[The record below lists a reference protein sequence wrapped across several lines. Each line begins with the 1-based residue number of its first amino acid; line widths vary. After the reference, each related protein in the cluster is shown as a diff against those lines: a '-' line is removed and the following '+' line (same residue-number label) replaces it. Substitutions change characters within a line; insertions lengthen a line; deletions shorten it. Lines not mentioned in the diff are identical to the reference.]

1 MTDFE
6 YEVPLPGQFI
16 QEELD
21 ARGWA
26 QRDLAF
32 ILGMEET
39 ALNKIIKGRNGI
51 SLEMSRALGKALG
64 VDEDFFANL
73 QKTYDLEHTP
83 AADPAIARRAS
94 LQNEYP
100 VREMIRR
107 GWLNNTEVGLLESQF
122 KRFLK
127 IENDKEVRQIQHA
140 ARKTNI
146 GDDPTASQLA
156 WLYRV
161 VQIAESMPCKAYSEQ
176 ALSQAKPKLKALMQ
190 RREGAHRVPQI
201 LADCGLRFVIVEGL
215 PSGKI
220 DGVCIWLTPDM
231 PVVAMSIRFD
241 RIDNFWFVLWH
252 ELGHVLK
259 RHGKDKGAWI
269 IDIDIELESDA
280 VAKDSTI
287 RKQEQAANIFAAD
300 QCVQEHE
307 MMTFVSRRQY
317 FAERDVVA
325 FAHRMHVHPGI
336 VVGQIHNRT
345 KKYELLRKHQV
356 KVREYIMPTATVD
369 GWGHIASIGATK
381 SVRLGRV
388 QKGGLALF
396 PSGR

>member
-21 ARGWA
+21 ARGWT

-32 ILGMEET
+32 ILGTEET
-39 ALNKIIKGRNGI
+39 ALNKIIKGKTGI
-51 SLEMSRALGKALG
+51 SLEMSKALGNAFG

-73 QKTYDLEHTP
+73 QKTYDLDHTP

-100 VREMIRR
+100 VREMIKR
-107 GWLNNTEVGLLESQF
+107 GWLNNTEVDLLESEL

-127 IENDKEVRQIQHA
+127 IDNDNEVRHIQHA
-140 ARKTNI
+140 ARKTNV
-146 GDDPTASQLA
+146 GEDPTAPQFA
-156 WLYRV
+156 WLHRV

-176 ALSQAKPKLKALMQ
+176 ALNQAKSKLKALMQ
-190 RREGAHRVPQI
+190 RPEGAQQVPQI
-201 LADCGLRFVIVEGL
+201 LADCGLRFVVVEGL

-231 PVVAMSIRFD
+231 PVVAMSIRYD

-259 RHGKDKGAWI
+259 RHGKEKGAWI
-269 IDIDIELESDA
+269 IDLELEKDA
-280 VAKDSTI
+280 IAKDSKI
-287 RKQEQAANIFAAD
+287 RKQEQEANSFAAGH
-300 QCVQEHE
+300 CVEEHE
-307 MMTFVSRRQY
+307 MLTFFSKRQF
-317 FAERDVVA
+317 FAESDVVA
-325 FAHRMHVHPGI
+325 FARRMHVHPGI

-345 KKYELLRKHQV
+345 KKYELLRKYQV
-356 KVREYIMPTATVD
+356 KVREYLMQTAMVD
-369 GWGHIASIGATK
+369 GWDHIAQVSI
-381 SVRLGRV
+381 
-388 QKGGLALF
+388 
-396 PSGR
+396 